1 MKSNHRIIGCVL
13 GCLGLGLGT
22 ITPVF
27 AQQQTQNGG
36 QGYTALPAP
45 KSVLRVAGSAT
56 RFTLIADRADVRDAI
71 KVVFDQAERQ
81 FTLDNNVVGQVT
93 LRLQEQPLALT
104 LNALCRQAFL
114 KYRTDPTTK
123 ITFFERDDVAVRE
136 AFTRLR
142 LLDASLRDQMRLMGL
157 SLPPD
162 NVLQN
167 SFSINGLGGY
177 NNAYSRQSGGGFGGG
192 SAPEGPAGSAGRY
205 QEGMKKEGDSPSTRK
220 AQKATSKE
228 KLGTDAERRGRAGL
242 QIEDNA
248 VAKLLETNGVE
259 QSTLDSAQV
268 QELTKQ
274 NRFVSFRIPTDKP
287 EPTVDVL
294 KSLALQAGVP
304 ILIDP
309 GVPTGKKFAIKG
321 TISPRPLVD
330 ALNLI
335 APYARLEWKWIGD
348 SIFVSASPDFEVMFG
363 EVGTGG
369 NSYGPRK
376 PLTDTKKTDTPPA
389 SKTKP

>member
-1 MKSNHRIIGCVL
+1 MNLNYQIIGCIL
-13 GCLGLGLGT
+13 GCFGLVSG
-22 ITPVF
+22 IATPAF

-36 QGYTALPAP
+36 QGYTALPVP
-45 KSVLRVAGSAT
+45 KSVLRVTGSAN

-71 KVVFDQAERQ
+71 KIVFDQAERQ
-81 FTLDNNVVGQVT
+81 FTLDSNVVGQVT

-142 LLDASLRDQMRLMGL
+142 SLDTGLRDQMRLMGL

-162 NVLQN
+162 NALQN
-167 SFSINGLGGY
+167 SFSVNSLGGY

-192 SAPEGPAGSAGRY
+192 LAPEGPAGRY
-205 QEGMKKEGDSPSTRK
+205 QESMKKESDSSTTRK
-220 AQKATSKE
+220 AQEAIPKRKF
-228 KLGTDAERRGRAGL
+228 GTEPEGRGRASL
-242 QIEDNA
+242 QTGDNA
-248 VAKLLETNGVE
+248 SNNLREINGLE
-259 QSTLDSAQV
+259 QSSLDSAQV

-330 ALNLI
+330 ALNLL
-335 APYARLEWKWIGD
+335 APYARLEWKWVGD
-348 SIFVSASPDFEVMFG
+348 SIFISASPDFEVMFG
-363 EVGTGG
+363 EIGSGG

-376 PLTDTKKTDTPPA
+376 PLTDPKKTDSSPA
-389 SKTKP
+389 SKAKP